1 MNDGLNELLEVGPEK
16 HAETPSGPR
25 VTLLAR
31 ACQVFAVLSV
41 VSALIS
47 FIPEE
52 PSGPIGLTVSFV
64 LSFLG
69 LFLFGPLTFL
79 AAAAALLRVWLSSGR
94 FVGGVQVAASFG
106 LLALAV
112 ILFVARNVSL

>member
-1 MNDGLNELLEVGPEK
+1 MNDGLNDLLEVDPDK
-16 HAETPSGPR
+16 RPETPSGPR

-31 ACQVFAVLSV
+31 ACQVFAALSV

-47 FIPEE
+47 FIPER
-52 PSGPIGLTVSFV
+52 PSGMLGLTVSLL
-64 LSFLG
+64 LSLLG

-79 AAAAALLRVWLSSGR
+79 AAAAALLRVWLSKGR
-94 FVGGVQVAASFG
+94 FIGGWQVAVSFG

-112 ILFVARNVSL
+112 IVFIARNVSL